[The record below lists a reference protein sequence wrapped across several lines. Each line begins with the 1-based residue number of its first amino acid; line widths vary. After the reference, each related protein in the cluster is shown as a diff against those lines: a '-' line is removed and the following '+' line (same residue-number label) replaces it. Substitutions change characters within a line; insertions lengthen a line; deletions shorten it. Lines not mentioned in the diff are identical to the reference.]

1 MSALGKVTLLD
12 YGMCNMLN
20 VARAFQH
27 VGADLQ
33 ITEDPSVAMAAE
45 RLVVP
50 GVGAFADSV
59 AELHRRGH
67 AEAIIEFAATAR
79 PFLGICVGMQVLFEG
94 SDEFGETPGLA
105 LLPGWVRA
113 VPDISTNGQ
122 KLRIPHIGWN
132 ALLLPEGRDDAWKT
146 SILEPMTG
154 QQPAVYFVHSFAAV
168 PTNPAIRLAD
178 CDYGGNRLSAAVAKD
193 NITAVQ
199 FHPERSG
206 GAGLALL
213 ERFIA
218 Q

>member
-27 VGADLQ
+27 VGADLE
-33 ITEDPSVAMAAE
+33 ITEDPAVAMAAE

-50 GVGAFADSV
+50 GVGAFAGSM

-67 AEAIIEFAATAR
+67 ASAIAEFAATGR
-79 PFLGICVGMQVLFEG
+79 PLLGICVGMQVLFAG
-94 SDEFGETPGLA
+94 SDEFGETRGLA

-113 VPDISTNGQ
+113 VPDVSTDGQ

-132 ALLLPEGRDDAWKT
+132 ALLPPEEKEDVWKD
-146 SILEPMTG
+146 SILEPLVG
-154 QQPAVYFVHSFAAV
+154 QQPAVYFVHSFSAV
-168 PTNPAIRLAD
+168 PANPAIRLAD

-206 GAGLALL
+206 VAGLALL
-213 ERFIA
+213 ERFVG

>member
-1 MSALGKVTLLD
+1 MSTLGKITLLD

-27 VGADLQ
+27 IGADVE
-33 ITEDPSVAMAAE
+33 ITEDPCVAMAAE

-50 GVGAFADSV
+50 GVGAFAGGM
-59 AELHRRGH
+59 AALHRRGH
-67 AEAIIEFAATAR
+67 AEAITRFAATGR
-79 PFLGICVGMQVLFEG
+79 PLLGICVGMQVLFEG

-105 LLPGWVRA
+105 VLPGWVRA
-113 VPDISTNGQ
+113 VPDTGADGR

-132 ALLLPEGRDDAWKT
+132 ALLPPEGREGSWKN
-146 SILEPMTG
+146 SMLEPMAG
-154 QQPAVYFVHSFAAV
+154 QQPEVYFVHSFAAV
-168 PTNPAIRLAD
+168 PADRAIRLAD

-206 GAGLALL
+206 SAGLAML
-213 ERFIA
+213 ERFMT